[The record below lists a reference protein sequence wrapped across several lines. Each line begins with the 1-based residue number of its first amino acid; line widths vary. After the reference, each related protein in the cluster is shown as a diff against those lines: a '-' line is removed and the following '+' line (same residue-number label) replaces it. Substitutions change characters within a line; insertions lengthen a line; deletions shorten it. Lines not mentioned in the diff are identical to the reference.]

1 MEIIEI
7 TREIIMTLGLIVLLL
22 VCFVVILKSVKL
34 VKKQQAVVLE
44 RFGSLQ
50 RVLMPGVRFSW
61 PFFEQIAFTLSL
73 AERRF
78 TLTRQKIFLA
88 DQSAFMARIE
98 LIYYIENV
106 DAYLAYKCMPEP
118 QLEKH
123 VQAICSEHFS
133 HYEQKKV
140 LGEIDLLSAK
150 ILKVLQDKVL
160 ALGLRINS
168 LQIMRS
174 QIIAAELSSKQPGK
188 ASQAV
193 EEKELASWS
202 SKWLIAKIKE
212 EQEDLLR
219 RARERTE

>member
-1 MEIIEI
+1 MDI
-7 TREIIMTLGLIVLLL
+7 TMRISLAIAIGVM
-22 VCFVVILKSVKL
+22 VIFLLKSIKL
-34 VKKQQAVVLE
+34 VKKQQAIVLE
-44 RFGSLQ
+44 RFGSLR
-50 RVLMPGVRFSW
+50 RVLMPGLRFIW
-61 PFFEQIAFTLSL
+61 PFLEQPAFTISL
-73 AERRF
+73 AERKF
-78 TLTRQKIFLA
+78 VLAQQEFLLV
-88 DQSAFMARIE
+88 DKSTFMAKIE
-98 LIYYIENV
+98 ITYQIENV
-106 DAYLAYKCMPEP
+106 DTYLSYKCMPEP

-123 VQAICSEHFS
+123 VLAICSEHFS
-133 HYEQKKV
+133 HCEQKMGQ
-140 LGEIDLLSAK
+140 GEIDLLSAK

-202 SKWLIAKIKE
+202 SKWLIAKVKA
-212 EQEDLLR
+212 EQEELLR